1 MIVNQRYLIGF
12 IQSYT
17 CVITFCWSVAIIYF
31 AIKVFLPLFLLY
43 SWLNFEG
50 TKPLFWGDIHVYA
63 NLSTRDWFLQSWF
76 VKGDTN
82 GYHVSNKLFLHI
94 NLKVY

>member
-1 MIVNQRYLIGF
+1 MIVNQRYVIGF

-43 SWLNFEG
+43 SWFLRQLNFEG

-63 NLSTRDWFLQSWF
+63 NL
-76 VKGDTN
+76 
-82 GYHVSNKLFLHI
+82 
-94 NLKVY
+94 